1 MLLVEMMYTG
11 HGTTLPCLKK
21 GEIAIR
27 ELESRF
33 NPRVVSDA
41 ELFVFTQNLINAS
54 LDNWRAKWYDKF

>member
-27 ELESRF
+27 ELENRF
-33 NPRVVSDA
+33 NPRVASDA
-41 ELFVFTQNLINAS
+41 ELYVFT
-54 LDNWRAKWYDKF
+54 